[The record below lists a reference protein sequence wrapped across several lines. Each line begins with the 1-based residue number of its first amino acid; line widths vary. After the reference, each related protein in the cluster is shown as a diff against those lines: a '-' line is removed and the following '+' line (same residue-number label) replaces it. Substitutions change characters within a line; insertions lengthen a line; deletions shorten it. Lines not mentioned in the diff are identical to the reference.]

1 MVLELAARVVRDL
14 YCHFCI
20 LAMIVDL
27 VSVFNSVVFIYSLM
41 LYMFVIVRCGLLRG
55 VALVVWFCVHW
66 WWGLVL
72 IVLLCFAMF
81 G

>member
-1 MVLELAARVVRDL
+1 MLYCCGLLWCGLCVEGVVLVLELTACVVRDL

-55 VALVVWFCVHW
+55 W
-66 WWGLVL
+66 
-72 IVLLCFAMF
+72 LLW
-81 G
+81 

>member
-55 VALVVWFCVHW
+55 W
-66 WWGLVL
+66 
-72 IVLLCFAMF
+72 LLW
-81 G
+81 